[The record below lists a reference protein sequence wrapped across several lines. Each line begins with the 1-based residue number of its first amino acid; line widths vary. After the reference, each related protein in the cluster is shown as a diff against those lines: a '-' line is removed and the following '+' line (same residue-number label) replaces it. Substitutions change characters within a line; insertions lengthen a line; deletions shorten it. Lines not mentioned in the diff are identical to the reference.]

1 MKAVKGYTK
10 NDYIAI
16 CKEENGEVFEFKT
29 MDEAAGYITKFA
41 PDFSKKKLLQEL
53 RTILIA
59 IGFSLKME
67 VLFLNT
73 TEKDTT
79 KQL

>member
-10 NDYIAI
+10 NDY
-16 CKEENGEVFEFKT
+16 
-29 MDEAAGYITKFA
+29 
-41 PDFSKKKLLQEL
+41 
-53 RTILIA
+53 IA

>member
-1 MKAVKGYTK
+1 MKAVKAYTK
-10 NDYIAI
+10 NDYIAN
-16 CKEENGEVFEFKT
+16 CKEENGEVFKFKQWT
-29 MDEAAGYITKFA
+29 RL
-41 PDFSKKKLLQEL
+41 PDILQNLRLIFQKKKLSQEL